1 MKSICVFLGSSV
13 GKDPAYMKLA
23 NQMGTTIARKGL
35 TLVYGGSSTG
45 CMNELANAALQEGG
59 TVIGVTV
66 QSLKDKEQFHKGLTE
81 LHVVPTMHERK
92 DLMVQL
98 SDSFVAM
105 PGGIGTFE
113 EFFEV
118 YTLRQLNYH
127 SKPCAIL
134 DVNGFYA
141 PLKEMMAVT
150 EREGFL
156 KHSFNEWVLWS
167 ESPVELVDMLIQ
179 GKD

>member
-13 GKDPAYMKLA
+13 GNHPAFLNA
-23 NQMGTTIARKGL
+23 AAEMGETIARKNL

-45 CMNELANAALQEGG
+45 CMKALADGALQKGG
-59 TVIGVTV
+59 RVIGVTV

-98 SDSFVAM
+98 SDAFIAM

-118 YTLRQLNYH
+118 YTLRQLDYH
-127 SKPCAIL
+127 NKPCAIL
-134 DVNGFYA
+134 DVNEFYS
-141 PLKEMMAVT
+141 PLKDMMAMT
-150 EREGFL
+150 EQEGFL
-156 KHSFNEWVLWS
+156 KHSFSEWVLWS
-167 ESPVELVDMLIQ
+167 ESSAELVDMLIEQ
-179 GKD
+179 DR